1 MYEPTWESISEHKV
15 PKWYD
20 DAKFGIFIHWGIY
33 SVPGWAPTTGELGEV
48 PEEVWFVQNPYAEWY
63 LNSLRIKES
72 PTWKHHVET
81 YGKDFDYYSFL
92 NMWNIDR
99 WDPEEWAELFKKAG
113 AKYVIPTTKHH
124 EGFCL
129 WPSEYTDFCVT
140 KRGPNRDI
148 IGELEK
154 AVRNVG
160 LKFGVYYSGALD
172 WRFTKEPIR
181 RSKDLKTIRPHTY
194 YYADYAYN
202 QFMELI
208 DKYNPDIL
216 WNDIGWP
223 DKGKE
228 DLKYLFSY
236 FYNKNPDGL
245 VNDRWEVLHWDFMTA
260 EYKQNYPGE
269 ISPHKW
275 EFCRGLGFSFGYNQ
289 NEGPEHVLSIEKL
302 VYTLIDVVSRNGNFL
317 LNVGPKADGTIP
329 ELQRERLLQL
339 GKWLE
344 KNGEAIYG
352 TRPWIRAAGKTTDG
366 MEIRFTKKDENLFVI
381 FLGVPRPGKVT
392 IESLKVKEGTKIC
405 LLGSNTPLDYKQ
417 EGENLTV
424 ILPEHEESITLILK
438 MNPTPESRITRD
450 RSNLC

>member
-1 MYEPTWESISEHKV
+1 MEGCFMYEPTWESIGEHEV
-15 PKWYD
+15 PEWYD

-33 SVPGWAPTTGELGEV
+33 SVPGWAPTTGELGDV
-48 PEEVWFVQNPYAEWY
+48 PDEIWFVQNPYAEWY
-63 LNSLRIKES
+63 LNSLRIKGS

-81 YGKDFDYYSFL
+81 YGEDFDYYSFL
-92 NMWNIDR
+92 DMWNIDR
-99 WDPEEWAELFKKAG
+99 WDPEEWVELFKKAG
-113 AKYVIPTTKHH
+113 AKYVVPTTKHH

-154 AVRNVG
+154 AVRDAG
-160 LKFGVYYSGALD
+160 LRFGVYYSGALD
-172 WRFTKEPIR
+172 WRFTKDPIR
-181 RSKDLKTIRPHTY
+181 RSKDLKIIRPHTY
-194 YYADYAYN
+194 QYADYVYN

-208 DKYNPDIL
+208 EKYNPDIL

-228 DLKYLFSY
+228 DLRYLFSY
-236 FYNKNPDGL
+236 FYNRNPDGL
-245 VNDRWEVLHWDFMTA
+245 VNDRWEVPHWDFMTA

-269 ISPHKW
+269 IPSHKW

-289 NEGPEHVLSIEKL
+289 NEGPEHVLSTEKL
-302 VYTLIDVVSRNGNFL
+302 VYTLVDVVSRNGNFL

-329 ELQRERLLQL
+329 ELQKERLIQL

-352 TRPWIRAAGKTTDG
+352 TKPWVRATGRTSDG
-366 MEIRFTKKDENLFVI
+366 MEIRFTKKDDSLFVT
-381 FLGVPRPGKVT
+381 FLGVPKSGKV
-392 IESLKVKEGTKIC
+392 IVESLRVEEGTKIHI
-405 LLGSNTPLDYKQ
+405 LGSDVPLEYRQK
-417 EGENLTV
+417 GEDLEV
-424 ILPEHEESITLILK
+424 ILPEHEESIALVLK
-438 MNPTPESRITRD
+438 LTPLPEVIQG
-450 RSNLC
+450 

>member
-1 MYEPTWESISEHKV
+1 MYEPTWESLSEHKV

-63 LNSLRIKES
+63 LNSMRIKES

-81 YGKDFDYYSFL
+81 YGENFDYYSFL
-92 NMWNIDR
+92 DMWNIDK

-113 AKYVIPTTKHH
+113 AKYVIPTAKHH

-140 KRGPNRDI
+140 KKGPNRDI

-154 AVRNVG
+154 AVRRVG
-160 LKFGVYYSGALD
+160 LRFGVYYSGALD
-172 WRFTKEPIR
+172 WRFTKEPIKR
-181 RSKDLKTIRPHTY
+181 GKDLKIIRPHTY

-236 FYNKNPDGL
+236 FYNRNPEGL

-269 ISPHKW
+269 ISPNKW

-302 VYTLIDVVSRNGNFL
+302 VYTLVDVVSRNGNFL
-317 LNVGPKADGTIP
+317 LNVGPKADGAIP
-329 ELQRERLLQL
+329 EIQKERLLQL

-352 TRPWIRAAGKTTDG
+352 TRPWIKAVGKTTDG

-381 FLGVPRPGKVT
+381 FLGVPKSGKVT
-392 IESLKVKEGTKIC
+392 IKSLKVKEGTRIYF
-405 LLGSNTPLDYKQ
+405 LGSNTPLDYKQ
-417 EGENLTV
+417 EGENLAV

-438 MNPTPESRITRD
+438 INPLPES
-450 RSNLC
+450 